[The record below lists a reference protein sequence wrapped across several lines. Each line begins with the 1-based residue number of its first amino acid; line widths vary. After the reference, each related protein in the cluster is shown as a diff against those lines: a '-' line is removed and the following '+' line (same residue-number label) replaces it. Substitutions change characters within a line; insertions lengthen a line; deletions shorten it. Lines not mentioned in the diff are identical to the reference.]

1 VVTRRL
7 PSLVAGTLLA
17 LFPLLAAAQSAPPPP
32 PAALK
37 VYVLDCGRITST
49 DMRLFDDTG
58 EYDGRPLVMPD
69 PCFLIRH
76 PKGDLLWDAGLGDRV
91 ADMKDGLPMLPGFT
105 GRVSVTLR
113 TQLQAL
119 GLDYD
124 RIGYFA
130 FSHAHGDHLGNAN
143 ALTSALWILN
153 EKDLAWV
160 QRPGDRDSELI
171 SNYTRVKTKLIHLDY
186 DVFGDQSVVI
196 LQTPG
201 HTPGHQ
207 SLLLHLPHSGYVL
220 LSGDLWH
227 TRENFEGSHVPQ
239 VNSSRAETLASM
251 DRIHHIMDRL
261 KPRLVIQHD
270 LADFDAL
277 PKPPAYLE

>member
-1 VVTRRL
+1 
-7 PSLVAGTLLA
+7 
-17 LFPLLAAAQSAPPPP
+17 LLAAAALVTSSLVLAAAPESAPL
-32 PAALK
+32 PAVR
-37 VYVLDCGRITST
+37 VYVLDCGRVTSA
-49 DMRLFDDTG
+49 DMHLFDDTG

-91 ADMKDGLPMLPGFT
+91 ADMKDGLPMLPGFVGT
-105 GRVSVTLR
+105 VTVTLR
-113 TQLQAL
+113 AQLQAL

-160 QRPGDRDSELI
+160 HRPGDRDAELI
-171 SNYTRVKTKLIHLDY
+171 SNYTQVKTKLIHLDY

-207 SLLLHLPHSGYVL
+207 SLLLHLPHTGYLL

-227 TRENFEGSHVPQ
+227 TRENFQFSHVPE

-270 LADFDAL
+270 LDDFNAL
-277 PKPPAYLE
+277 PKPPAFLD